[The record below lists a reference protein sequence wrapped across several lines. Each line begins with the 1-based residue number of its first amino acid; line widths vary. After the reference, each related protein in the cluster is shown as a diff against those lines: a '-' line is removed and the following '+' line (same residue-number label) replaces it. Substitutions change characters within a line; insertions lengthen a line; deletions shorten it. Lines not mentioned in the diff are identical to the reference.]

1 MGVERLALLTDL
13 LRRWRE
19 GFPASLPATAASAA
33 LDRDPDTVL
42 VDPRTRT
49 FWSRATGTSTTL
61 VEATDHDDGAVE
73 VDSLGRRVAALL
85 AARDAPPPPPA
96 EPVDEPEPDPGRS
109 EERFV
114 ELLRDG
120 RYEAAFGLLAAPC
133 QERWGSARAFA
144 AGQGSGAANL
154 LGLSVRGVRRL
165 PDWADA
171 EGGCVHR
178 DVVELDVDYRVRLS
192 ATATATVSRTVHLVA
207 AGGGWRS
214 ICYPTR

>member
-1 MGVERLALLTDL
+1 VLTDL

-49 FWSRATGTSTTL
+49 FWSRSTGTSTTL
-61 VEATDHDDGAVE
+61 VEAAGSEGGAVE
-73 VDSLGRRVAALL
+73 VETVGRRVAALL
-85 AARDAPPPPPA
+85 AARDAPPPPP
-96 EPVDEPEPDPGRS
+96 VREPDQAPEADPARS

-120 RYEAAFGLLAAPC
+120 RYEAAFTLLAGSC
-133 QERWGSARAFA
+133 QDRWGSAHAFA
-144 AGQGSGAANL
+144 AGQGTTARNL
-154 LGLSVRGVRRL
+154 LGLSVRDARRL
-165 PDWADA
+165 AEWVDA

-192 ATATATVSRTVHLVA
+192 GSTTATVSRTVHLVA

-214 ICYPTR
+214 ICYPGR

>member
-1 MGVERLALLTDL
+1 VLTDL

-42 VDPRTRT
+42 VDARTRT
-49 FWSRATGTSTTL
+49 FWSRSTGTSKTL
-61 VEATDHDDGAVE
+61 VETADAGAGGVE
-73 VDSLGRRVAALL
+73 VETVGRRVAALL
-85 AARDAPPPPPA
+85 AARDAPPPPPVR
-96 EPVDEPEPDPGRS
+96 EPREPPEADPGRS

-120 RYEAAFGLLAAPC
+120 RFEAAFGLLAAPC
-133 QERWGSARAFA
+133 QERWGSPHAFA
-144 AGQGSGAANL
+144 AGQGATARNL
-154 LGLSVRGVRRL
+154 LGLSVRQARRL
-165 PDWADA
+165 ADWVDA

-178 DVVELDVDYRVRLS
+178 DVVELDIDYRVRLS
-192 ATATATVSRTVHLVA
+192 SSTMATVSRTVHLVA

-214 ICYPTR
+214 ICYPSAAATT

>member
-1 MGVERLALLTDL
+1 VLTDL

-49 FWSRATGTSTTL
+49 FWSRSTGTSTTL
-61 VEATDHDDGAVE
+61 VEAGDPEAGTVE
-73 VDSLGRRVAALL
+73 VETVGRRVAALL
-85 AARDAPPPPPA
+85 AAQDAPPPP
-96 EPVDEPEPDPGRS
+96 VREPEEPPEADPARS
-109 EERFV
+109 EGRFV

-120 RYEAAFGLLAAPC
+120 RYEAAFALLAGPC

-144 AGQGSGAANL
+144 AGQGTTARNL
-154 LGLSVRGVRRL
+154 LGLSVREARRL
-165 PDWADA
+165 AEWVDA

-192 ATATATVSRTVHLVA
+192 GSTSATVSRTVHLVA

-214 ICYPTR
+214 ICYPSR

>member
-1 MGVERLALLTDL
+1 VLTDL

-61 VEATDHDDGAVE
+61 VEATDDDEGPVE
-73 VDSLGRRVAALL
+73 VETVGRRVAALL
-85 AARDAPPPPPA
+85 AARDAPPPPPP
-96 EPVDEPEPDPGRS
+96 PVEAPEADPARS

-114 ELLRDG
+114 EHLREG
-120 RYEAAFGLLAAPC
+120 RYEAAFDLLAASC

-154 LGLSVRGVRRL
+154 LGLSVRAVRRL

-171 EGGCVHR
+171 EGGCLHR
-178 DVVELDVDYRVRLS
+178 DVVELDVDYQVRLS
-192 ATATATVSRTVHLVA
+192 ATTSATVSRTVHLVA
-207 AGGGWRS
+207 AAGGWRS
-214 ICYPTR
+214 ICYPAAPRRKN

>member
-1 MGVERLALLTDL
+1 MLTDL

-19 GFPASLPATAASAA
+19 GFPASLPAVASAA
-33 LDRDPDTVL
+33 LDGDPDTVL

-61 VEATDHDDGAVE
+61 VEAGDHDGGHVE
-73 VDSLGRRVAALL
+73 VETVGRRVAALL
-85 AARDAPPPPPA
+85 AARDAPPPPPVR
-96 EPVDEPEPDPGRS
+96 EPTEAPEADPARS
-109 EERFV
+109 ETRFV

-120 RYEAAFGLLAAPC
+120 RYEAAFTLLAAPC

-144 AGQGSGAANL
+144 AGQGSSAANL
-154 LGLSVRGVRRL
+154 LGLSVREVRRL
-165 PDWADA
+165 PDWVDAD
-171 EGGCVHR
+171 GGCVHH

-192 ATATATVSRTVHLVA
+192 AATTATVSRTVHLVA

-214 ICYPTR
+214 ICYPPR